1 MSKELDKDFEET
13 ANVNFSQY
21 KDKDLWSEATL
32 QELCCGLEPGGVRPR
47 DVWLNEAAEDI
58 RLAVLAGKL
67 PVISPSDASAGDRMY
82 GHARFFRPAD
92 AIRWAAP
99 KFPKFP
105 FANTHAEKVADI
117 PGASQ
122 NGDDWRVK
130 ARAIA
135 DELFG
140 HDTKGKCRDSL
151 LKKKNGRIVG
161 GYSFRVMELMQERG
175 IKGVRGIIDNPATIM
190 REALQGDKWWANKS
204 K

>member
-122 NGDDWRVK
+122 NGDGWKEK

-135 DELFG
+135 DELFD
-140 HDTKGKCRDSL
+140 HDTHMKCRDSL
-151 LKKKNGRIVG
+151 E
-161 GYSFRVMELMQERG
+161 GYSKRVMRLMQEYG
-175 IKGVRGIIDNPATIM
+175 IKGPRGIIDNRNTVM
-190 REALQGDKWWANKS
+190 KEALQAKLWWQK
-204 K
+204 KPK